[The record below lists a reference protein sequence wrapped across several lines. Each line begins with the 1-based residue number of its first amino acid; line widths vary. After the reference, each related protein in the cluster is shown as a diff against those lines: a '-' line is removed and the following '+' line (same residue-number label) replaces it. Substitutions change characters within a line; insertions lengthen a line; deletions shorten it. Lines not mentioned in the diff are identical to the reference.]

1 MYLIKN
7 LYQKYTQNSYN
18 WTIRKKHI
26 PIKKWV
32 TCLNILV
39 HYTKE
44 DMHEANK
51 DMKYSQNNLLLGNW
65 HLKQQWDT
73 ATDPLEW

>member
-1 MYLIKN
+1 M
-7 LYQKYTQNSYN
+7 
-18 WTIRKKHI
+18 
-26 PIKKWV
+26 
-32 TCLNILV
+32 LV

-51 DMKYSQNNLLLGNW
+51 DIQYSQNNLLLGNW

-73 ATDPLEW
+73 AIDPMEW